1 MSLCA
6 NRQSSIAGRLEG
18 RQAGTVGAVSTR
30 RWEGQRAGKGKRAN
44 GKGKGQRQTG
54 WKAKGCKHGRREGG
68 NLKDRVLSQR
78 EVGRQHLLGHRVLI
92 KKHMLTNKRVLIKKH
107 MLTNK
112 RVLIKKHMLTNKRM
126 LINTRMLIDGVPRR
140 VGRPLARIAIRSAG
154 LRLGCDQPTAVHVH
168 PIGLSI
174 GVNGSSIV

>member
-1 MSLCA
+1 MCA

-112 RVLIKKHMLTNKRM
+112 RM

-174 GVNGSSIV
+174 GVNGSSIA

>member
-1 MSLCA
+1 MCA

-112 RVLIKKHMLTNKRM
+112 RM

>member
-112 RVLIKKHMLTNKRM
+112 RM